1 MIVSGNGRNALI
13 ICASVLAIAALYFA
27 RSVFAPAAV
36 SLFAV
41 AVVWPVQKW
50 LEERLPQLIALA
62 ITLLLTVF
70 VLSALLT
77 LSVWGI
83 GQVGR
88 WMIINAAQVQAFYVQ
103 LTQWLESHGIFVV
116 GIFLDR
122 FDVAWL
128 VRPAQGLASTV
139 RTLVAFAL
147 LVLVFMMLALL
158 EVRDFKAKLQT
169 ACPEEFASRILRASK
184 LVAEKFRRY
193 MVIRTDR
200 KRCYRAYGRAVM
212 LGAWDRASGSL
223 GRLGVRA
230 ELRPI
235 HRAVRGDGSA
245 STIRHR
251 PVSILGGSY
260 PHLCRRQPYP
270 VLDRQLSR
278 AALVRERTFDLSVSC
293 RLRGLL
299 RRAAVGDFRCVH
311 GGAAG
316 DRRSHAPAAVHLHR
330 LDRRAAVG
338 HAWAFRAHP
347 NRSLNSISVRLW
359 PNADVETRPRHSSAE
374 RGEAVVTADVYRSSA
389 FDP

>member
-1 MIVSGNGRNALI
+1 MRFCDEVTIVSGSGRNALI
-13 ICASVLAIAALYFA
+13 ICTSVLAIAALYFA

-70 VLSALLT
+70 VLSALLA

-88 WMIINAAQVQAFYVQ
+88 WMIINAAQVQGVQ

-193 MVIRTDR
+193 MVIRTIASAATGLMVALL
-200 KRCYRAYGRAVM
+200 CWA
-212 LGAWDRASGSL
+212 LGIELAAAWGVLAFVLNFIPFIGPFVATVLPALFAIVQFQSWEAATLIFAGVSLIQFLIGSYLEPRLSGSAL
-223 GRLGVRA
+223 SISPFLVVF
-230 ELRPI
+230 
-235 HRAVRGDGSA
+235 AVFF
-245 STIRHR
+245 
-251 PVSILGGSY
+251 
-260 PHLCRRQPYP
+260 
-270 VLDRQLSR
+270 
-278 AALVRERTFDLSVSC
+278 AALLWGIPGAFMGVPLAIAVLTLLEQYPSTAWISELLS
-293 RLRGLL
+293 
-299 RRAAVGDFRCVH
+299 
-311 GGAAG
+311 
-316 DRRSHAPAAVHLHR
+316 
-330 LDRRAAVG
+330 G
-338 HAWAFRAHP
+338 HAAFRARP
-347 NRSLNSISVRLW
+347 ERSLNSTARLV
-359 PNADVETRPRHSSAE
+359 ALKRPRGAQSV
-374 RGEAVVTADVYRSSA
+374 AVCLWRSS
-389 FDP
+389 

>member
-1 MIVSGNGRNALI
+1 MLARFCDEVIIMSGSGRNALI

-70 VLSALLT
+70 VLSALLA

-158 EVRDFKAKLQT
+158 EVRDFKTKLQT

-184 LVAEKFRRY
+184 QVAEKFRRY
-193 MVIRTDR
+193 MVIRTIASAFTGLMVALL
-200 KRCYRAYGRAVM
+200 CWA
-212 LGAWDRASGSL
+212 LGVELAAAWGVLAFVLNFIPFIGPFVATVLPALFAIVQFQSWEAATLIFAGVSLIQFLIGSYLEPRLSGSAL
-223 GRLGVRA
+223 SISPFLVVFAVFFAALLWGIPGAFMGVPLAIAVLTLLEQYTSTAWIA
-230 ELRPI
+230 ELLSGTPAHSKRIGP
-235 HRAVRGDGSA
+235 
-245 STIRHR
+245 
-251 PVSILGGSY
+251 
-260 PHLCRRQPYP
+260 
-270 VLDRQLSR
+270 DR
-278 AALVRERTFDLSVSC
+278 
-293 RLRGLL
+293 
-299 RRAAVGDFRCVH
+299 
-311 GGAAG
+311 
-316 DRRSHAPAAVHLHR
+316 
-330 LDRRAAVG
+330 
-338 HAWAFRAHP
+338 
-347 NRSLNSISVRLW
+347 
-359 PNADVETRPRHSSAE
+359 
-374 RGEAVVTADVYRSSA
+374 
-389 FDP
+389 